1 MDEIGA
7 GDTRRFTRIST
18 EQAEQIFSASLE
30 ILERIGVQMYL
41 PQAIELL
48 RKGGA
53 QVDGSLVRIPA
64 ERVEWAIRCAP
75 RQVRLFNRDGAA
87 AVILE
92 GVRCYYGPGSDC
104 LNIIDHRSGE
114 RRQPVIADVVEGTRL
129 CDALSEVDFV
139 MSMVL
144 PTDVDQTIADVYQM
158 QAMLENTIKPI
169 VYVSYEAS
177 GLESA
182 VEMAEAVAGG
192 AEALREKPMLTCYI
206 NVISGAVHNESG
218 LHKLLYLARKGLPI
232 LYIPGSNAGVTSP
245 MTMAGAVALD
255 LAGGLAG
262 LALAQLQQEGAP
274 YIMSGMDPA
283 ALDMRTMVSPY
294 AYPERGFIRSLAGRC
309 GLPAFSLAGG
319 SDSKLVDQQAA
330 AEAAFTLLAD
340 TLMGGNLIHDLG
352 YLESGLTFSF
362 AQLAI
367 CNEIVRWIKGFLQ
380 PLEVSAETLALEVI
394 EQVGSHGQYLK
405 NPHTR
410 KHIRDHWYPELF
422 ERGTFLDWTQKGA
435 QSLGERAAAK
445 VQAIL
450 EEHQP
455 EPLDEKRRRKLTEIV
470 RQAETTIPNSA
481 RPVL

>member
-1 MDEIGA
+1 MN
-7 GDTRRFTRIST
+7 DTRINDDRRFARISAA
-18 EQAEQIFSASLE
+18 QADQIYAASLD
-30 ILERIGVQMYL
+30 ILERIGVQMFL
-41 PQAIELL
+41 PQAIDLL

-75 RQVRLFNRDGAA
+75 RQVTLFNRNGEAA
-87 AVILE
+87 MVLE
-92 GVRCYYGPGSDC
+92 GDRCYYGPGSDC

-114 RRQPVIADVVEGTRL
+114 RRRPVIGDVVEGTRL

-158 QAMLENTIKPI
+158 QVMLENSTKPV
-169 VYVSYEAS
+169 VYVSYDAS

-182 VEMAEAVAGG
+182 VEMAEAVVGG
-192 AEALREKPMLTCYI
+192 ADALRAKPILTCYI

-262 LALAQLQQEGAP
+262 LVLAQLQQEGAP

-294 AYPERGFIRSLAGRC
+294 AYPERGFIRSLARRC
-309 GLPAFSLAGG
+309 GLPALSLAGG

-367 CNEIVRWIKGFLQ
+367 CNEIVRWIKGFLH
-380 PLEVSAETLALEVI
+380 PLEVSTETLALEVI
-394 EQVGSHGQYLK
+394 EQVGPQGQYLK

-410 KHIRDHWYPELF
+410 KHMRDHWYPELF
-422 ERGTFLDWTQKGA
+422 ERATFLDWSQKGGL
-435 QSLGERAAAK
+435 SLGERAAAK

-455 EPLDEKRRRKLTEIV
+455 EALEEEKRIKLAEIV
-470 RQAETTIPNSA
+470 RRAEA
-481 RPVL
+481 MR